1 MVLFRDTPTI
11 DPVPAP
17 RPAPAV
23 VVGRLGGGW
32 GQESVPREEEAGDG
46 GKKGKKV
53 SERARPGQT
62 DRQVARPSV
71 CSSMY
76 E

>member
-1 MVLFRDTPTI
+1 MVLRRDTPTI

-17 RPAPAV
+17 RATPAV

-32 GQESVPREEEAGDG
+32 GHESVPREEEAGDG

-53 SERARPGQT
+53 SERASETGADRPTGSKT
-62 DRQVARPSV
+62 
-71 CSSMY
+71 
-76 E
+76 